1 MVDWKTNTMTKPI
14 DMSDAKKLEIER
26 ANRICMRMDDIHIS
40 VADIYEKLVDREF
53 TTVPDKVKSIVSD
66 LRMMLKSMEDDDF

>member
-1 MVDWKTNTMTKPI
+1 MTKPI
-14 DMSDAKKLEIER
+14 DMSGAKKLEIER
-26 ANRICMRMDDIHIS
+26 ANRISMRMDDIHVA